1 MRRKT
6 LKRQRKQRGG
16 HPDDADDAD
25 NPDNVR
31 KGLDALVTYFLWKTE
46 TKNENGYNA
55 EWDFLKYGE
64 YERKSLVDAYYEY
77 GADRYAKIGFD
88 RPTMIAI
95 ALLRNH
101 MREDTAFDAK
111 KKYGVIKINDL
122 RYNRSSSPGHNR
134 TEELITAT
142 DAFQRNMSSKNP
154 TDSFEKFQYTSRIY
168 KALKPQGQKDFISKL
183 FDKIETFKND
193 AKGKVKVFTTES
205 FVDGKK
211 VTKNETFIDIAKKH
225 LFGEPVQKEEPTRFD
240 EPLLGE
246 PVKVKHT
253 LLSEPENKEEPTL
266 LEHLNTFENALWFII
281 LYIFSVVKFSYK
293 DIERG
298 IFLRG
303 RIKLREQD
311 TDEFRRYIIEEAEE
325 LLNQT
330 DEGKN
335 IEALYQKKMKEKYD
349 KMPYTYVPRKIGGTR
364 KRRMRKR
371 ATK

>member
-1 MRRKT
+1 M
-6 LKRQRKQRGG
+6 
-16 HPDDADDAD
+16 
-25 NPDNVR
+25 
-31 KGLDALVTYFLWKTE
+31 WKTE

-64 YERKSLVDAYYEY
+64 YERESLVDAYYEY
-77 GADRYAKIGFD
+77 GADRDAKIGFD

-111 KKYGVIKINDL
+111 KEYGVIKINDL

-142 DAFQRNMSSKNP
+142 VAFQRNMSSKNP
-154 TDSFEKFQYTSRIY
+154 TYSFEKFQYTSRIY
-168 KALKPQGQKDFISKL
+168 KALKPQGQKDFISNL
-183 FDKIETFKND
+183 FDNIETFINENRLR
-193 AKGKVKVFTTES
+193 GKVKVFTTEAL
-205 FVDGKK
+205 VDGTK

-246 PVKVKHT
+246 LVKEEHA

-293 DIERG
+293 DIDRG
-298 IFLRG
+298 FWLRQ

-311 TDEFRRYIIEEAEE
+311 TDEFRRYIIEEAEI

-335 IEALYQKKMKEKYD
+335 IQELDLEKMREKYNQ
-349 KMPYTYVPRKIGGTR
+349 MNVIIVPRKNGGTR
-364 KRRMRKR
+364 KRRMRGR
-371 ATK
+371 TTK

>member
-1 MRRKT
+1 MTKKT
-6 LKRQRKQRGG
+6 LKRQRKQWGG
-16 HPDDADDAD
+16 HPHDADD
-25 NPDNVR
+25 PDNVR
-31 KGLDALVTYFLWKTE
+31 KGLDALVTYFLWKIK
-46 TKNENGYNA
+46 TKNENDN
-55 EWDFLKYGE
+55 EERDFLKNGE
-64 YERKSLVDAYYEY
+64 YERERLVDAYYKY
-77 GADRYAKIGFD
+77 GEDRDAKFGFD

-111 KKYGVIKINDL
+111 KEYGVIKINDL

-134 TEELITAT
+134 TEELRTAA
-142 DAFQRNMSSKNP
+142 DAFRIKMSSKTP
-154 TDSFEKFQYTSRIY
+154 TDSFENFQYTSRIY

-183 FDKIETFKND
+183 FDKIETFKNENH

-205 FVDGKK
+205 LVDGKK

-246 PVKVKHT
+246 PENKEEPT

-335 IEALYQKKMKEKYD
+335 IEALYLEKMKEKYD
-349 KMPYTYVPRKIGGTR
+349 KMPDKYVPRKNGGTR
-364 KRRMRKR
+364 KRRMRGR